1 MSHPVVEQ
9 LLREHPPDESDDARR
24 ASVLAALGTLDEPHE
39 VLALWDALVEALADV
54 LRQRHS
60 HHGYRGTGR
69 LRGHELSDLTLA
81 MEHVLQAAC
90 ALRFERAT
98 MRRAAG
104 VGASRRTVDEEARG
118 SVWRTRILLG
128 GAAASVVAF
137 GTLLTVDLTSWLP
150 LAFAGATLLPAV
162 EMTARVIDKLPKK
175 RGDAMR
181 RHREEQWLRPDEV
194 RRFLEERRDDALEAA
209 LGTEKDVG
217 EGIVAE
223 VHARVSRPPRV
234 RVDVPPDDGVATR
247 ADDRAAD
254 ALVEEDAP
262 AETPSREARSS

>member
-1 MSHPVVEQ
+1 M
-9 LLREHPPDESDDARR
+9 REHPPDESDDARHT
-24 ASVLAALGTLDEPHE
+24 SVLAALGTLDEPHE
-39 VLALWDALVEALADV
+39 VLALWDALVDALADV

-81 MEHVLQAAC
+81 MEHVLEAAC

-98 MRRAAG
+98 LRRAAG

-118 SVWRTRILLG
+118 SVWRTRLLLG
-128 GAAASVVAF
+128 GAAASAVAF

-209 LGTEKDVG
+209 LGTERDVG
-217 EGIVAE
+217 EGIVAD
-223 VHARVSRPPRV
+223 VHARVSTRPPRV
-234 RVDVPPDDGVATR
+234 RVDAPPGVEGRPPDDRDATR
-247 ADDRAAD
+247 PDDHPADVSA
-254 ALVEEDAP
+254 EEER
-262 AETPSREARSS
+262 ETPSREARSS